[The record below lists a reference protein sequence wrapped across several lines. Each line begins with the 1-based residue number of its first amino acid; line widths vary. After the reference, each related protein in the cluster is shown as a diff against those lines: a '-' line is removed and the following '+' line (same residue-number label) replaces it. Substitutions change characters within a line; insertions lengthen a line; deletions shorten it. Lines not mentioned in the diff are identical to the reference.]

1 MTYLDMLNE
10 ILSMTPKQRLQEV
23 KLYEDFG
30 MFGDEPTGKVLSEV
44 KVKSDKI
51 VAIVE

>member
-10 ILSMTPKQRLQEV
+10 ILAMNPEQRLQEV
-23 KLYEDFG
+23 KLYENCG
-30 MFGDEPTGKVLSEV
+30 MFGDEPMGKVLSKV
-44 KVKSDKI
+44 KVKSDEI

>member
-1 MTYLDMLNE
+1 MTYLDLLNE
-10 ILSMTPKQRLQEV
+10 ILSMTPEQRKQTVELHENC
-23 KLYEDFG
+23 G

-44 KVKSDKI
+44 KVKSDEI

>member
-10 ILSMTPKQRLQEV
+10 ILSMNPEQRLQEV
-23 KLYEDFG
+23 KLYEDCE
-30 MFGDEPTGKVLSEV
+30 MFGYDPMGKILSEV
-44 KVKSDKI
+44 KVKSNEI